1 MTDRLLTSGC
11 VVAAALAVA
20 HAQQQ
25 PPTFGTTTRTVAVY
39 RDRHRPP
46 GRLATDSHRDNFEV
60 YDNGVKQELTVFSND
75 LQPITGIM
83 LLDRSGSMKPNLEL
97 QVRAAETF
105 VHGMLAEDRLRIG
118 NFGQDIVIEPDD
130 FTSDRTALF
139 KVLHGDFADGWADA
153 AVERDRPRDR
163 QAPAREEPPRRPRDE
178 DGVDEPL
185 DFSGH
190 AKSMKD
196 EMKARRGQRHHD
208 LRRRHG
214 RPGAAATARRKASAD
229 AGHARNGA
237 TTAMMQ
243 KPTKAWLKIAAA
255 TGGGYF
261 ELTSPGDLLG
271 KFDRVI
277 DELHHQYA
285 LGFVPQKSDG
295 KLHELTVKLNR
306 PGYNVRARKTLSRA
320 APLRAS
326 QICFQNSSLQTAR
339 VRRDSLPP
347 LSPPT
352 RF

>member
-1 MTDRLLTSGC
+1 MTNRLLTSGC

-39 RDRHRPP
+39 ATVTDSQ
-46 GRLATDSHRDNFEV
+46 GRLATDLSRDSFEV

-130 FTSDRTALF
+130 FTSDRNALL
-139 KVLHGDFADGWADA
+139 KVLHGDLQRDGPTPLWNAI
-153 AVERDRPRDR
+153 DRAIDKLLL
-163 QAPAREEPPRRPRDE
+163 EKTRRVVVAMS
-178 DGVDEPL
+178 DGVDEPV
-185 DFSGH
+185 DFSGR

-196 EMKARRGQRHHD
+196 VMKRAEDDDIMIYAVGVEGLSPMQPAAQGFGGPGVMPPQRRNQP
-208 LRRRHG
+208 L
-214 RPGAAATARRKASAD
+214 
-229 AGHARNGA
+229 
-237 TTAMMQ
+237 MQ
-243 KPTKAWLKIAAA
+243 KPDDGMAKIAAA

-261 ELTSPGDLLG
+261 ELASPGDVLG

-285 LGFVPQKSDG
+285 LGFVPQKADG

-306 PGYNVRARKTLSRA
+306 PGYNVRARKHYL
-320 APLRAS
+320 AP
-326 QICFQNSSLQTAR
+326 
-339 VRRDSLPP
+339 RR
-347 LSPPT
+347 
-352 RF
+352 